1 MSKPV
6 PLVFYHGSCPDGTTS
21 AWVAWKHFQGQAE
34 FKPLFYGK
42 PFRLPE
48 GLPRPIYMLDYALK
62 SNKEMRVLEQIAK
75 PFKFTVIDHHDNK
88 GVRAAI
94 ANLKNVVFVPGQS
107 GARLSWKH
115 FFPKEP
121 VPPIVDYTEDRDLWN
136 LKLFQTHEV
145 NAWLSSYPLN
155 DPLSWDTGPAKLLN
169 QTYTVP
175 AKEDWR
181 ADEQWR
187 SIYAQGAAILR
198 FQEACFARAIDQARL
213 YDIPLPEGGTARV
226 KGANVSERSFTSD
239 VGGRLAKGA
248 PFGLTWYLRGDGAY
262 SFGLRSREGGRNVA
276 EIATYLSKNIPGGLS
291 GGGHPQAAGM
301 EFERLPLFMI
311 RGYNIV

>member
-6 PLVFYHGSCPDGTTS
+6 PLVYFHGDCPDGTTS
-21 AWVAWKHFQGQAE
+21 AWAAWKHFQGRAE
-34 FKPLFYGK
+34 FKPLVYGK

-88 GVRAAI
+88 GVRAAL
-94 ANLKNVVFVPGQS
+94 ANLKSVIFVPGSS
-107 GARLSWKH
+107 GARLTWVH
-115 FFPKEP
+115 FFPNTP

-136 LKLFQTHEV
+136 FKLPQTHEI
-145 NAWLSSYPLN
+145 NAWLSSFPLN
-155 DPLSWDTGPAKLLN
+155 DPETWDKPAKSL
-169 QTYTVP
+169 QWGVAKKDDATY
-175 AKEDWR
+175 
-181 ADEQWR
+181 R
-187 SIYAQGAAILR
+187 SVIDQGEAILR
-198 FQEACFARAIDQARL
+198 FQEACFTRAIDQVRL

-226 KGANVSERSFTSD
+226 KGANVSERAFGSE
-239 VGGRLAKGA
+239 VGARLSKGA
-248 PFGLTWYLRGDGAY
+248 PFGFTWYLRGDGSY

-276 EIATYLSKNIPGGLS
+276 DIATHLSKTLPGGLS

-311 RGYNIV
+311 RGYNVV